1 MKYRLAGYIVHN
13 FLSSKSKLI
22 LFFIGLSIFLAL
34 LVGWISARCTYHQV
48 LEVATLH
55 VKKDL
60 NMFEVLLNLK
70 YPGEWQVLNGRL
82 YKGKVL
88 INDNFEIVDFFEKAT
103 GNTATVF
110 LNDTRV
116 TTTIRNE
123 LGARIIGTK
132 VSPPVAQRV
141 LQHGKEYYGI
151 ADILGEKYITA
162 YKPIKDPSGKII
174 GILYTGISLK
184 KFKPIQQ
191 KFYQNIIIPYIGLV
205 LLFILNGFLIFF
217 WARAVNISIIDPLTK
232 VYNRRYILHKIKQ
245 EALKKQTQKD
255 YEFSAILIDIDDFKK
270 VNDTYGHA
278 EGDRVLKEITEII
291 KQRIR
296 NQDILGR
303 WGGKE
308 FILVCPE
315 TPLEKAQIL
324 ADHLR
329 NLIEKHN
336 FGEKKLK
343 ITASFGV
350 TSWKDEDTLDSF
362 LNRLD
367 KALYQGKI
375 KGKNR
380 IVIF

>member
-1 MKYRLAGYIVHN
+1 
-13 FLSSKSKLI
+13 
-22 LFFIGLSIFLAL
+22 
-34 LVGWISARCTYHQV
+34 
-48 LEVATLH
+48 
-55 VKKDL
+55 
-60 NMFEVLLNLK
+60 
-70 YPGEWQVLNGRL
+70 
-82 YKGKVL
+82 
-88 INDNFEIVDFFEKAT
+88 
-103 GNTATVF
+103 
-110 LNDTRV
+110 
-116 TTTIRNE
+116 
-123 LGARIIGTK
+123 
-132 VSPPVAQRV
+132 
-141 LQHGKEYYGI
+141 
-151 ADILGEKYITA
+151 
-162 YKPIKDPSGKII
+162 
-174 GILYTGISLK
+174 
-184 KFKPIQQ
+184 
-191 KFYQNIIIPYIGLV
+191 
-205 LLFILNGFLIFF
+205 LNGFLIFF
-217 WARAVNISIIDPLTK
+217 WARAVNLSIIDPLTK
-232 VYNRRYILHKIKQ
+232 VYNRRYIIHKIKQ

-255 YEFSAILIDIDDFKK
+255 YEFSALLIDVDDFKK

-303 WGGKE
+303 WGGEE

-329 NLIEKHN
+329 KLIEKHN

-375 KGKNR
+375 KGKNCV
-380 IVIF
+380 VIF